1 MAQEEF
7 ESPHAEPEQR
17 AARLRMIGTPLAAT
31 LRTFWLLISSLARL
45 TVRWLSHAPA
55 TAVVTVVLSVL
66 SASYL
71 VWRDQFSVLEASPS
85 PSPSH
90 WWSIFSSVGA
100 VPGHFLATALLGIGA
115 MILAGGAAERHLG
128 TRTWVAAALAGQVL
142 GVTATWATCLL

>member
-55 TAVVTVVLSVL
+55 TAVVTVALSVL

-71 VWRDQFSVLEASPS
+71 VWRSQALIVANSARARGRPAAISARMRSTTASRP
-85 PSPSH
+85 
-90 WWSIFSSVGA
+90 W
-100 VPGHFLATALLGIGA
+100 PG
-115 MILAGGAAERHLG
+115 R
-128 TRTWVAAALAGQVL
+128 AAA
-142 GVTATWATCLL
+142 ATERWRS